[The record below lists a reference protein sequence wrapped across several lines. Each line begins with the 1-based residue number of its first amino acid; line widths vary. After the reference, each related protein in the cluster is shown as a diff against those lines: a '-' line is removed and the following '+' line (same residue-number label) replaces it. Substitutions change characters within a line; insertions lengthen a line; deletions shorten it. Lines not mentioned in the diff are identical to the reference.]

1 MKLLLRKLTISF
13 REKEILQKKEK
24 KTLVGWLL
32 SSKDWGKA
40 ISVGTPWE
48 QVVPEIISPQ
58 GCLPKS
64 LRIYSATPVF
74 FCCVVYMGKGG
85 VYLGDNTQT
94 TLGRVPA
101 RFMQWCCSKGN
112 KWVTNTDYIYY
123 LFINNFIVQCNFYKG
138 GARFRL

>member
-1 MKLLLRKLTISF
+1 
-13 REKEILQKKEK
+13 LQKKEK

-58 GCLPKS
+58 GCLPKR
-64 LRIYSATPVF
+64 LRICSASPVF

-85 VYLGDNTQT
+85 VYLGDNTQK

-112 KWVTNTDYIYY
+112 KWSQTQTI
-123 LFINNFIVQCNFYKG
+123 LFINNFIVQCKNYKG